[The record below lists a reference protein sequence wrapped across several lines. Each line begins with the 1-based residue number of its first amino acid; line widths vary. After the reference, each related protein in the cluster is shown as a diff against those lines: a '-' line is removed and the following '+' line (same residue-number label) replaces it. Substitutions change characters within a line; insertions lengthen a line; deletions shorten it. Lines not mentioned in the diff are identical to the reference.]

1 VAVKKYN
8 SPETAAS
15 ISQLRRIPA
24 CMFIFAVQLPTW
36 TFEIIRRSRRMF
48 IRTLTELITRGTSGL
63 SRALVA
69 LETATSMAEL
79 KAEKALMRM

>member
-8 SPETAAS
+8 SPDTAAT

-24 CMFIFAVQLPTW
+24 CMFIFAVQPPTW
-36 TFEIIRRSRRMF
+36 NLEMIRRSKIMF
-48 IRTLTELITRGTSGL
+48 IRTLIELIIRGISGL

-79 KAEKALMRM
+79 KAEKALMRT